1 VAILMGNNGV
11 GSGDTD
17 SRELDD
23 VVSEAEPP
31 VVSSTEAITH
41 TFSLVKQAGDRAVA
55 YFYGRLFA
63 ANPELRPMFPAAMD
77 TQRDRLFH
85 ALARI
90 VHSLGTPDEM
100 EPYLSQ
106 LGLDHRKYGVLTEH
120 YPAVGRALLATLCR
134 FSGDAWSPG
143 AEAAWAG
150 AYERATQLMT
160 EAADEAAEHSPPW
173 WSAEVVGHELRSP
186 TLAVLTLRPE
196 EPFPYLAG
204 QYVTIQSAHWH
215 RVWRPFSVAN
225 APRADG
231 LLTFHVRAVPGGWVS
246 SALVHHTNVGDRVN
260 LGPPQGAMTLAAAS
274 GRGMFCVAGGSG
286 LAPLKALIEQAIAD
300 SDPGSRR
307 RIRLIVG
314 ARRESELYDLS
325 DLWRLESYYP
335 WLRVSTAV
343 SDDPDYTGVKGMLA
357 DIVARQL
364 PQKDDDVFL
373 SGPSPMVT
381 SCTQVLR
388 TTGEH
393 DWRIHADLVDPPGEL
408 CAEVVGDSVG
418 QQSGIL
424 SVMSA
429 RACSRT

>member
-1 VAILMGNNGV
+1 MGNNGV
-11 GSGDTD
+11 GGGNAD

-31 VVSSTEAITH
+31 VVSGTEAITH
-41 TFSLVKQAGDRAVA
+41 TFSLVKQAGDRPVA

-63 ANPELRPMFPAAMD
+63 GNPELRPMFPAAMGA
-77 TQRDRLFH
+77 QRDRLFH
-85 ALARI
+85 ALTRI
-90 VHSLGTPDEM
+90 VHSLSTPEEM

-120 YPAVGRALLATLCR
+120 YPAIGRALLATLCR

-150 AYERATQLMT
+150 AYERATQLMIA
-160 EAADEAAEHSPPW
+160 AADESAEHSPAW

-204 QYVTIQSAHWH
+204 QYVSIQSAHWH

-260 LGPPQGAMTLAAAS
+260 LGPPQGTMTLAAAS
-274 GRGMFCVAGGSG
+274 DQGMFCVAGGSG

-300 SDPGSRR
+300 TQPDRRR

-335 WLRVSTAV
+335 WLRSAPRCQTIRITPGSRECSRISSPASSRKKMTMST
-343 SDDPDYTGVKGMLA
+343 S
-357 DIVARQL
+357 
-364 PQKDDDVFL
+364 
-373 SGPSPMVT
+373 
-381 SCTQVLR
+381 
-388 TTGEH
+388 
-393 DWRIHADLVDPPGEL
+393 ADLHLWWKIAPRCCVPQGSIIGVFTRTWPILPASYGR
-408 CAEVVGDSVG
+408 A
-418 QQSGIL
+418 QSRIL

-429 RACSRT
+429 RACSCT

>member
-1 VAILMGNNGV
+1 M
-11 GSGDTD
+11 
-17 SRELDD
+17 
-23 VVSEAEPP
+23 
-31 VVSSTEAITH
+31 
-41 TFSLVKQAGDRAVA
+41 A

-63 ANPELRPMFPAAMD
+63 GNPELRPMFPAAMD

-85 ALARI
+85 ALTRI
-90 VHSLGTPDEM
+90 VHSLGAPEEM

-106 LGLDHRKYGVLTEH
+106 LGLDHRKYGVQAEH

-134 FSGDAWSPG
+134 FSGDAWTPG

-160 EAADEAAEHSPPW
+160 QAANKSAEHSPPW
-173 WSAEVVGHELRSP
+173 WSAEVVGHELRSSS
-186 TLAVLTLRPE
+186 LAVLTLRPE

-204 QYVTIQSAHWH
+204 QYVSIQSAHWH

-246 SALVHHTNVGDRVN
+246 SALVHHTKVGDRVN
-260 LGPPQGAMTLAAAS
+260 LGPPQGSMTLTAGS
-274 GRGMFCVAGGSG
+274 GAGMFCVAGGSG

-300 SDPGSRR
+300 SQPDRRR

-314 ARRESELYDLS
+314 ARRESELYDLP

-335 WLRVSTAV
+335 WLRISSAV
-343 SDDPDYTGVKGMLA
+343 SDDPDYTGVKGMLP

-364 PQKDDDVFL
+364 PQKDDDVYI

-381 SCTQVLR
+381 NCTQVLR
-388 TTGEH
+388 TMGRRN
-393 DWRIHADLVDPPGEL
+393 WRIHADPVDPPSEL
-408 CAEVVGDSVG
+408 WAGAAEDSTG
-418 QQSGIL
+418 HE
-424 SVMSA
+424 SA
-429 RACSRT
+429 KL

>member
-11 GSGDTD
+11 GGGSTD
-17 SRELDD
+17 SHELDD

-41 TFSLVKQAGDRAVA
+41 TFSLVNQAGDRPVA

-63 ANPELRPMFPAAMD
+63 GNPELRPMFPAAMD
-77 TQRDRLFH
+77 TQRDRLFR
-85 ALARI
+85 ALTRI
-90 VHSLGTPDEM
+90 VHSLGTPEEM

-106 LGLDHRKYGVLTEH
+106 LGLDHRKYGVLAEH

-134 FSGDAWSPG
+134 FSGDAWTPG

-150 AYERATQLMT
+150 AYERATRLMIA
-160 EAADEAAEHSPPW
+160 AADKSAEHSPPW
-173 WSAEVVGHELRSP
+173 WSAEVVGHERRSP

-204 QYVTIQSAHWH
+204 QYVSIQSAHWH

-260 LGPPQGAMTLAAAS
+260 LGPAQGGMTLAAAS
-274 GRGMFCVAGGSG
+274 GQGMFCVAGGSG

-300 SDPGSRR
+300 SQPDRRR

-335 WLRVSTAV
+335 WLRVITAV
-343 SDDPDYTGVKGMLA
+343 SDDADYSGV
-357 DIVARQL
+357 
-364 PQKDDDVFL
+364 
-373 SGPSPMVT
+373 
-381 SCTQVLR
+381 
-388 TTGEH
+388 
-393 DWRIHADLVDPPGEL
+393 
-408 CAEVVGDSVG
+408 
-418 QQSGIL
+418 
-424 SVMSA
+424 
-429 RACSRT
+429 